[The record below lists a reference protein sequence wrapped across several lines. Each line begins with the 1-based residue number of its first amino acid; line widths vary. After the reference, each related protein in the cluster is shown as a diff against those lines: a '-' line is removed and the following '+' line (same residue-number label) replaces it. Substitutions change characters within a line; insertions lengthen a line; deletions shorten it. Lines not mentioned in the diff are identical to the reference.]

1 MAIRTSQKTRR
12 DWTPARRAV
21 LQRAAQ
27 DRAQRAYFEQQ
38 RVTPTT
44 RDPEWEW
51 SFWHPDRQGVKRA
64 PAADLKTLHA
74 FHPDLSATWHPL
86 KERWLVWYRKPSIQH
101 HLCPGWLL
109 LFVWEHAVTETYLP
123 LTIDLVI
130 ANCYA
135 RSRML
140 FPNGE
145 VYLQR
150 LLDEAERT
158 KAAETARDQD
168 EVQQRSKSYY
178 DYTKIKSIGRGSKS
192 ALHDSDG
199 LPSRG
204 ELNWRAQTAWQ
215 RMPQEVRDR
224 MTRDHERRR
233 ANLAEGRK
241 TPVVPRP

>member
-1 MAIRTSQKTRR
+1 MPIRTSRKA
-12 DWTPARRAV
+12 ARALSPVQQAV
-21 LQRAAQ
+21 MQRAAV
-27 DRAQRAYFEQQ
+27 DRLQRAYFAQT
-38 RVTPTT
+38 RVTPPK

-51 SFWHPDRQGVKRA
+51 MFWHPNRQGVQRA
-64 PAADLKTLHA
+64 PDADLRTLQA
-74 FHPDLSATWHPL
+74 FHPDLSVTWHPL
-86 KERWLVWYRKPSIQH
+86 KHRWLVWYRKPSIRH

-109 LFVWEHAVTETYLP
+109 LFVWEHAVTEAYLP

-145 VYLQR
+145 AYFQR
-150 LLDEAERT
+150 LLDEAART
-158 KAAETARDQD
+158 QAAEDARNRD
-168 EVQQRSKSYY
+168 EVRQQSKSYY

-192 ALHDSDG
+192 ALHDGDG

-204 ELNWRAQTAWQ
+204 ELNWRKETAWQ

-224 MTRDHERRR
+224 ITRDNERRR
-233 ANLAEGRK
+233 ANVLEGAK
-241 TPVVPRP
+241 TPVVFRP